1 MNPRDHWLHGAHI
14 TLRQVWFGK
23 VWAAFPVTI
32 VEDSPSRIAV
42 YISPGAIFMAP
53 ICRREDYLREL
64 ASTDWQLC
72 EYTWRDE
79 PMLWSTVPGEA
90 CSLWTM
96 WQGPDWKHA
105 GWKVNPEARWTRTQ
119 FGFDTAD
126 YVLDAVVM
134 PDLRSWSWKDEDE
147 LSVAVRLQV
156 LTKDRASTVRREA
169 QRVVGRI
176 FGEDR
181 AKIKELATWRPRN
194 TWTIPSLD
202 PTWKQI

>member
-32 VEDSPSRIAV
+32 VEDSPSQIVV

-79 PMLWSTVPGEA
+79 PMLWSTVPGEGLFA
-90 CSLWTM
+90 MDHVARIDIVRDLVAIAFDVDLLTCLYIS
-96 WQGPDWKHA
+96 KA
-105 GWKVNPEARWTRTQ
+105 GL
-119 FGFDTAD
+119 F
-126 YVLDAVVM
+126 
-134 PDLRSWSWKDEDE
+134 
-147 LSVAVRLQV
+147 
-156 LTKDRASTVRREA
+156 
-169 QRVVGRI
+169 
-176 FGEDR
+176 
-181 AKIKELATWRPRN
+181 ATEIHHWV
-194 TWTIPSLD
+194 
-202 PTWKQI
+202 